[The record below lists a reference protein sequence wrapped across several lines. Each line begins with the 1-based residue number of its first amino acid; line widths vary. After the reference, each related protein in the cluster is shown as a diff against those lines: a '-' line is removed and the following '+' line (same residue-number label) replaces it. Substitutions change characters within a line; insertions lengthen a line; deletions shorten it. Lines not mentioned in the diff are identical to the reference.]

1 MRPELEVQFWIDGYR
16 VEQGVHLT
24 EAQLSALMWAL
35 YDYRHEPKR
44 GVRVRTCGKVQ
55 KSDRPA

>member
-1 MRPELEVQFWIDGYR
+1 MRPELEVQFWKDGQR
-16 VEQGVHLT
+16 VVRGVHLT

-44 GVRVRTCGKVQ
+44 REPPVTWVIPKCH
-55 KSDRPA
+55 